1 MAMSIFANLAVKDLK
16 ASMAFFASLGWKNN
30 PQFTDETAA
39 CIVISDTVY
48 AMLLTHEKFESYS
61 HGKKV
66 ADTAKTQEV
75 LISLSVDS
83 KQDVHRL
90 VDAAVKAGAT
100 EPEPMQ
106 DYGFMISRSFHDL
119 DGHAW
124 SILHMDPTYVLP
136 T

>member
-136 T
+136 A

>member
-1 MAMSIFANLAVKDLK
+1 MATSIFANLPVKDLK
-16 ASMAFFASLGWKNN
+16 RSMDFFARLGWKNN

-48 AMLLTHEKFESYS
+48 AMLLTHEKFESFS

-83 KQDVHRL
+83 KDDVHRL
-90 VDAAVKAGAT
+90 VDAAVKAGAS

-106 DYGFMISRSFHDL
+106 DYGFMITRSFHDL

-124 SILHMDPTYVLP
+124 SILHMDPTFVQP
-136 T
+136 S

>member
-1 MAMSIFANLAVKDLK
+1 MAMSIFANLPVKDLK
-16 ASMAFFASLGWKNN
+16 RSMEFFARLGWKNN

-48 AMLLTHEKFESYS
+48 AMLLTHEKFESFS

-75 LISLSVDS
+75 LVSLSVDS
-83 KQDVHRL
+83 KDDVHRL
-90 VDAAVKAGAT
+90 VDAAVKAGAS

-106 DYGFMISRSFHDL
+106 DYGFMITRSFHDL

-124 SILHMDPTYVLP
+124 SILHMDPTFVQP
-136 T
+136 S

>member
-1 MAMSIFANLAVKDLK
+1 MPSSIFLNLPVKDLDK
-16 ASMAFFASLGWKNN
+16 SKAFFEALGWHFNK
-30 PQFTDETAA
+30 QFTDHTAA
-39 CIVISDTVY
+39 SLVISDTIY
-48 AMLLTHEKFESYS
+48 AMLLTHEKFNEFS
-61 HGKKV
+61 HGKTI

-83 KQDVHRL
+83 KADVHKL
-90 VDAAVKAGAT
+90 VDAAVKAGAK

-106 DYGFMISRSFHDL
+106 DYGFMITRSFYDL

-124 SILHMDPTYVLP
+124 SILYMDPSFVQP

>member
-1 MAMSIFANLAVKDLK
+1 MATSIFTNLPVKDLK
-16 ASMAFFASLGWKNN
+16 RSMDFFATLGWKNN

-48 AMLLTHEKFESYS
+48 AMLLTHEKFESFS

-83 KQDVHRL
+83 KEDVHKL
-90 VDAAVKAGAT
+90 VDAAVKAGAS

-106 DYGFMISRSFHDL
+106 DYGFMITRSFHDL

-124 SILHMDPTYVLP
+124 SILYMDPAFVQP